1 MPEIIRH
8 KISPLFIRQTVVT
21 LVLVVILILIS
32 GDWAWAEDVPCRPSD
47 YRENLRTCWFC
58 QLFEVVFNTA
68 STIAL
73 KSYQALAQPVAYVV
87 AVFTGIWV
95 VMTLISFLSSLESKD
110 AKGLIKSILNQAF
123 LLMIIMFFLLNDT
136 ADFFAL
142 ALEPIFNTGFK
153 LAQVVVSPE
162 AGNCTSGSGILTD
175 GGLPPSMGT
184 SIVCTIQVLQNSLQ
198 DVMSIGYSAMCVGF
212 RQKAIIEFFIPHFGY
227 LFSGLLIWL
236 GALIL
241 LIGFPFL
248 LIDSVLQLAVASA
261 LLPAAI
267 GAYAF
272 KATRKYTGNIWKTF
286 MTAMFNFI
294 FLSVIIAILSEAIRQ
309 TLSDS
314 IDKATSD
321 QVMNQGNVEL
331 LLSELSWTGVAWLK
345 VIFILILAWAVLKE
359 ANSFAK
365 QYGGGGFSSALG
377 TQIGGVLASGA
388 MNIGK
393 KVGKAAWKEGK
404 DFAGAVKD
412 TVKEK
417 ATARQMVRSANLLNR
432 RFQKAK
438 DNGDGTRTYTNR
450 WGRKFTMRQEAD
462 GGISSTHKTAFGNTV
477 ERRYH
482 VNEDNNIVSEK
493 SKKHKGI
500 FTGKT
505 KETKTRSDG
514 VVSVKSH
521 YVDGQYQYSEE
532 PQIVSAA
539 AKNLVEKNGSFNQEA
554 LRLLQSSMKNMDK
567 ATQAAMIKKII
578 TQSIP
583 HSDISHF
590 ARSDNVEVTRG
601 TDDKGRNYTEVVEKR
616 GGQTYRY
623 RLTEGSGGRMLSEI
637 NVESTNKKGNTR
649 IKRLATDGII
659 NHKSDVIVDA
669 DGNVIGNVGPSE
681 TTFSDYYKAHKT
693 VDAYGNMSS
702 RIPQGEIMMDQ
713 ELVGDAVTHAKNVR
727 LEREEDFTLKEF
739 SK

>member
-1 MPEIIRH
+1 MPKVIRH
-8 KISPLFIRQTVVT
+8 KISPLFIRQTMII
-21 LVLVVILILIS
+21 LGLAAVLFLIS
-32 GDWAWAEDVPCRPSD
+32 GDWAWAGDVPCRPSD

-58 QLFEVVFNTA
+58 KLFEVVFNTA

-73 KSYQALAQPVAYVV
+73 KTYQTLAQPVAYVV

-95 VMTLISFLSSLESKD
+95 VMTIVSFVSSVESKD
-110 AKGLIKSILNQAF
+110 SKGLIKSLLNQAF
-123 LLMIIMFFLLNDT
+123 LIMIIMFFLLNDT
-136 ADFFAL
+136 ASFFSL

-153 LAQVVVSPE
+153 LAQIVVSPT
-162 AGNCTSGSGILTD
+162 AGNCTSGSGIVTD
-175 GGLPPSMGT
+175 GGLPPSMGQ

-198 DVMSIGYSAMCVGF
+198 DVMSIGASAMCVSVN
-212 RQKAIIEFFIPHFGY
+212 QKVIFYFIPHFGY
-227 LFSGLLIWL
+227 LISGLAIWL

-241 LIGFPFL
+241 LIVFPFL

-272 KATRKYTGNIWKTF
+272 KFTRKYTGNIWKTF

-294 FLSVIIAILSEAIRQ
+294 FLSIIIAILSEAIRQ
-309 TLSDS
+309 TMSESLDS
-314 IDKATSD
+314 ATSEKIINEGAID
-321 QVMNQGNVEL
+321 WIITG
-331 LLSELSWTGVAWLK
+331 LSWTGIAWLK
-345 VIFILILAWAVLKE
+345 IVFILLLAWAVLKE

-365 QYGGGGFSSALG
+365 QYGGGGFSSSLG
-377 TQIGGVLASGA
+377 TQIGGVGASGA
-388 MNIGK
+388 MNIGR

-404 DFAGAVKD
+404 NFAGAVTD

-417 ATARQMVRSANLLNR
+417 ANARQMVRSANRLNR

-477 ERRYH
+477 ERSYH

-500 FTGKT
+500 FTGKV

-521 YVDGQYQYSEE
+521 YVDGQHQYSEE
-532 PQIVSAA
+532 PQIVSAV

-554 LRLLQSSMKNMDK
+554 LSLLQSSMKNMDK

-583 HSDISHF
+583 HANMNHFTSCDSVDI
-590 ARSDNVEVTRG
+590 REG
-601 TDDKGRNYTEVVEKR
+601 TDEEGRRYTEVIEKR
-616 GGQTYRY
+616 GNETYRY
-623 RLTEGSGGRMLSEI
+623 RLTKGEGKRMLSEI
-637 NVESTNKKGNTR
+637 NVETAHKGNTR
-649 IKRLATDGII
+649 IKKLATDGIF
-659 NHKSDVIVDA
+659 NHKSDVIVDSTT
-669 DGNVIGNVGPSE
+669 GELVREVKPSQ
-681 TTFSDYYKAHKT
+681 TDFSDYYKQGKT
-693 VDAYGNMSS
+693 VDASGQMHHSVPAEESLLSKDLQQN
-702 RIPQGEIMMDQ
+702 
-713 ELVGDAVTHAKNVR
+713 AVRRSYAAKMGR
-727 LEREEDFTLKEF
+727 AEDKSLEEF
-739 SK
+739 V